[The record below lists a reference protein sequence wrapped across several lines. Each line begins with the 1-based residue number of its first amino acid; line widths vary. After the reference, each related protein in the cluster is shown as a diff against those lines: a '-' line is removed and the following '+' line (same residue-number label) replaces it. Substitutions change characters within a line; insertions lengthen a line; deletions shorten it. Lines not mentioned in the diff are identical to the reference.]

1 MNYRDVLYM
10 SRRHFLIL
18 GLTILALLSPI
29 WGYASS
35 PSSPPSAIRSLLDQV
50 WQTNPSIQSAEAEV
64 SAATANA
71 SASGRPI
78 YNPELELDG
87 ERVRKD
93 SQEDTYT
100 VGISQT
106 IDLFNKRGANRQVG
120 QFTLAEAQASL
131 AAQKLTVGIAALT
144 ALREFNTTQ
153 QIASLAKKRTQL
165 LKKFVE
171 LTEKKHAAGD
181 LGQAALDQSRLALS
195 EAIAQQANTEFAL
208 SQAKE
213 ALAAITNRTANA
225 WPALP
230 SQLPRLPQLP
240 SDPTRLLQQLPS
252 IQILNYRANTANAR
266 IRVAKTNTRPDPTIS
281 LRGGQEDKKALI
293 GLSLSVPLFV
303 RNNFHDQVT
312 SASQESIAI
321 DKARLN
327 AYWQAKARLLGTASR
342 YGILYSSYNQW
353 SNVSAGSLNG
363 GIKLLDK
370 LWDAGEI
377 NTTDYLIQL
386 RQRIDSQIA
395 GTELQ
400 GQTWQA
406 WFQWLDASGNLDH
419 WLGLSAQPHNRGY

>member
-1 MNYRDVLYM
+1 MEKRY
-10 SRRHFLIL
+10 
-18 GLTILALLSPI
+18 LTIGVTILCLLSPL
-29 WGYASS
+29 WGYGATLNN
-35 PSSPPSAIRSLLDQV
+35 PPPNAAIRSFLNQA
-50 WQTNPSIQSAEAEV
+50 WQTNPSIQAAEAEV
-64 SAATANA
+64 NAASANA
-71 SASGRPI
+71 SALGRPI

-87 ERVRKD
+87 ERVHKD
-93 SQEDTYT
+93 AQEDTYT

-120 QFTLAEAQASL
+120 QSTLAEAQATL
-131 AAQKLTVGIAALT
+131 AAQKLAVGVAALT

-153 QIASLAKKRTQL
+153 QIADLAKKRTKL
-165 LKKFVE
+165 LRKFVQ
-171 LTEKKHAAGD
+171 LTEKKQAAGD

-195 EAIAQQANTEFAL
+195 EAIAQQANAGIAL

-213 ALAAITNRTANA
+213 ALAAITNHTTDA
-225 WPALP
+225 WPAL
-230 SQLPRLPQLP
+230 SSHLP
-240 SDPTRLLQQLPS
+240 SLSHLPNDPVRLLQQLPS

-281 LRGGQEDKKALI
+281 LRGGQEDKKALV
-293 GLSLSVPLFV
+293 GLSLSIPLFV

-312 SASQESIAI
+312 SASQEAIAI

-327 AYWQAKARLLGTASR
+327 AYWQAKARLQGTASR
-342 YGILYSSYNQW
+342 YNLLYRSYKQW
-353 SNVSAGSLNG
+353 RDISAGSLNG

-377 NTTDYLIQL
+377 NTTDYLRQL
-386 RQRIDSQIA
+386 KQRIDSQIA

-406 WFQWLDASGNLDH
+406 WFQWLDASGNLNL
-419 WLGLSAQPHNRGY
+419 WLGYDAQSHNGGINK